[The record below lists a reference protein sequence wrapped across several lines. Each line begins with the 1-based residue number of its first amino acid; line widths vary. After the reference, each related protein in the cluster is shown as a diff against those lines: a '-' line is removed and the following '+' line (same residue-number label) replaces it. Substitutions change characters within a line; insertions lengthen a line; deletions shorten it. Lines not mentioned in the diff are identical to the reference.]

1 MSAEDVVLY
10 GTASVIGLF
19 WVVVFG
25 YTFFSYAVARSFV
38 APRPLR
44 ALVSHATW
52 EALLALVVQPLL
64 PLFFVV
70 GRRMGGRSK
79 GQPVVFVHG
88 YFQNR
93 VDFLYLA
100 RILSSAGL
108 GPFYGFNY
116 WSFGRIERSADRLAR
131 FVERVCAEQGATQ
144 VDLVCHSLGGLVAAE
159 YARSH
164 PARVR
169 RCVTIASP
177 HAGIAWPGPVL
188 GPSGAQ
194 MRPNGR
200 YLTERARLPW
210 VVPLLSIYSSHD
222 NVVYPPATS
231 ARAQVGGRDLLID
244 GPGHFAI
251 LFDRRTAEATR
262 AFLSEPPEGALS

>member
-1 MSAEDVVLY
+1 MDVVLY
-10 GTASVIGLF
+10 GTAAVIGVF
-19 WVVVFG
+19 WLVVFG
-25 YTFFSYAVARSFV
+25 YTFFSYAVAHRFV

-44 ALVSHATW
+44 ALLSHATR
-52 EALLALVVQPLL
+52 EAVLSLFVQPLL
-64 PLFFVV
+64 PLFFFV
-70 GRRMGGRSK
+70 GRRLGGRAK
-79 GQPVVFVHG
+79 GQPIVFVHG

-100 RILSSAGL
+100 RVLSKAGL
-108 GPFYGFNY
+108 GPLYGVNY
-116 WSFGRIERSADRLAR
+116 WSFGAIERSAATLAR
-131 FVERVCAEQGATQ
+131 FVEQVCEEQGVPT

-159 YARSH
+159 FARTH

-194 MRPNGR
+194 MRRKGQ
-200 YLTERARLPW
+200 YLAERAHLPW
-210 VVPLLSIYSSHD
+210 EMPLLSIYSSHD
-222 NVVYPPATS
+222 NVVYPAATS
-231 ARAQVGGRDLLID
+231 AREHVGGTDLVID

-251 LFDRRTAEATR
+251 LFHPRAAEATR
-262 AFLSEPPEGALS
+262 EFLGEDPVALR